1 MPLAQSSNRYSH
13 IMTIYHG
20 RPLFFHN
27 KKGASPVYFLSVNVG
42 ISTTLM
48 LLAILRRNTTI
59 DTILDKEAHDDC
71 VHLWQ
76 CPVSPRT
83 ASVAGPVV
91 LYGAKTV
98 PPTKAERR
106 QETMLRQQHCTA
118 GTGPNHRRLQRRHL
132 RHNPRP
138 VTQQWSLFYTPHRRR
153 QLSDWVF
160 PSTKRLSPRAIRAT
174 NDKFPPQHR
183 ITTNPL

>member
-1 MPLAQSSNRYSH
+1 MVDPYFSQQKRRITS
-13 IMTIYHG
+13 
-20 RPLFFHN
+20 F
-27 KKGASPVYFLSVNVG
+27 FLSVNVG

-48 LLAILRRNTTI
+48 LLTILRRNTTI

-91 LYGAKTV
+91 LYGAKMA
-98 PPTKAERR
+98 PLTKAERR
-106 QETMLRQQHCTA
+106 QETMLRQRHRTA

-138 VTQQWSLFYTPHRRR
+138 VTQQWSLFYTPCRRR
-153 QLSDWVF
+153 QLCDWVF

-174 NDKFPPQHR
+174 NDKFPPRHR